1 MPVANV
7 RRRGMGSPERG
18 GGEREAQVTNL
29 CYGETCAT
37 ECTQVENLC
46 YTRRAQVTNLCYVS
60 RQRYMRKL
68 KVCQR
73 RRRSHWPTVRLPTWI
88 RAVPR
93 MPGVNTAS
101 ASSSVISAS

>member
-1 MPVANV
+1 MAK
-7 RRRGMGSPERG
+7 RRKHRASGALEGRSERPATG
-18 GGEREAQVTNL
+18 HGQPRAGRQAVGFRRL
-29 CYGETCAT
+29 KTCGHFRAP
-37 ECTQVENLC
+37 QVENL
-46 YTRRAQVTNLCYVS
+46 RPLQAPDADH
-60 RQRYMRKL
+60 MRKL

-93 MPGVNTAS
+93 IPGVNTAS

>member
-1 MPVANV
+1 MPVASV

-18 GGEREAQVTNL
+18 GGERGRHRL
-29 CYGETCAT
+29 PTCAT
-37 ECTQVENLC
+37 GGPVLLNAHRLKTCATG
-46 YTRRAQVTNLCYVS
+46 NLCYVG

-73 RRRSHWPTVRLPTWI
+73 RRMSHWPTVRLPTWI

-93 MPGVNTAS
+93 IPGVNTLS

>member
-1 MPVANV
+1 MPVASV
-7 RRRGMGSPERG
+7 RRRGMGSPERR

-37 ECTQVENLC
+37 PGGRQ
-46 YTRRAQVTNLCYVS
+46 AQVTNLCYVS

-73 RRRSHWPTVRLPTWI
+73 SRRSHWPTVRLPTWI

-93 MPGVNTAS
+93 IPGVNTAS

>member
-1 MPVANV
+1 MPVASV

-18 GGEREAQVTNL
+18 GGERGRHRL
-29 CYGETCAT
+29 PTCAT
-37 ECTQVENLC
+37 GGPVLHQAG
-46 YTRRAQVTNLCYVS
+46 RRAQVTNLCYVS

-93 MPGVNTAS
+93 IPGVNTLS